1 MSATS
6 NLFEAKRKLDCN
18 ICKHQRTGGYKLKC
32 GHDYCM
38 KCFQHLLF
46 TKCIHNIKDLDLIK
60 IECSCCDSKSS
71 FIPLEEVYDFLVKN
85 VQYEILPLED
95 ERCNDHPTQL
105 TTSFCKTC
113 ETEICDECKTSS
125 NHQSHEVCNKHMIC
139 GQINNDLK
147 NIPLRYKNLDHF
159 LTHFNDITKKFKEE
173 VEISCKTTI
182 SSIDLLIKEL
192 NDLKINFAKM
202 IKERLARGVLLMKII
217 KLFYANYYMNFENKT
232 KISDVFTLRYLR
244 NIHYEF
250 ADLKI
255 EMEKFITEEINDIIK
270 KSNELKDKTKCFL
283 KIQVDY
289 QETAGFFTQETKLD
303 GHNKEVTAIIKLQ
316 DGGFVTGGA
325 DYTIRFWELKGDVY
339 ENTATIKEYTGF
351 VMGLYQLKDKRIIST
366 ERDSNNTR
374 IWDNASGEYKCSI
387 TLKEHT
393 QYVTSLIQLAD
404 EKLITASK
412 DSHICIWEKSKEL
425 FTCKM
430 HLTEHQNGVYAL
442 VELDG
447 NKIASGGDDK
457 TIKIWEGNNDF
468 FSCVQILGGHT
479 QRVKTLAKFIDES
492 GRFVSGGDDCFIK
505 VWEPDKGGSYRN
517 IISIEAHHKTIMF
530 LTILNDAR
538 ILSASKDKSIR
549 IWQIVGNELTR
560 KEVLKGHSHVVFGA
574 IELDEGKLASCG
586 GDTIIIWKKGSMQ
599 GK

>member
-1 MSATS
+1 MLFKNTS
-6 NLFEAKRKLDCN
+6 RLPR
-18 ICKHQRTGGYKLKC
+18 
-32 GHDYCM
+32 
-38 KCFQHLLF
+38 
-46 TKCIHNIKDLDLIK
+46 
-60 IECSCCDSKSS
+60 DS
-71 FIPLEEVYDFLVKN
+71 
-85 VQYEILPLED
+85 
-95 ERCNDHPTQL
+95 
-105 TTSFCKTC
+105 
-113 ETEICDECKTSS
+113 
-125 NHQSHEVCNKHMIC
+125 
-139 GQINNDLK
+139 
-147 NIPLRYKNLDHF
+147 
-159 LTHFNDITKKFKEE
+159 
-173 VEISCKTTI
+173 
-182 SSIDLLIKEL
+182 
-192 NDLKINFAKM
+192 
-202 IKERLARGVLLMKII
+202 GVLHTRNKIRWT
-217 KLFYANYYMNFENKT
+217 Y
-232 KISDVFTLRYLR
+232 
-244 NIHYEF
+244 
-250 ADLKI
+250 
-255 EMEKFITEEINDIIK
+255 
-270 KSNELKDKTKCFL
+270 
-283 KIQVDY
+283 
-289 QETAGFFTQETKLD
+289 
-303 GHNKEVTAIIKLQ
+303 KEVTAIIKLQ